1 VNERREGFDGV
12 ALLYDGIR
20 PTYPHALFDE
30 LFSRLPE
37 RPDVI
42 EVGPGTGQ
50 ATGSLLDHGAYVT
63 AVELGAN
70 MAARLRQNFAS
81 DRLHILVATFEE
93 VELAQHAFDAVV
105 SATAFHWVDESA
117 RLAKPAE
124 LLRPGGWLAIIDT
137 VHVAAA
143 SDGGFFERSQR
154 VCAKYEESF
163 ESQQLPSPDEVTGFL
178 GAEMNGSSLFH
189 PPMIFRYR
197 WDQTCSAEGYG
208 NLLRTYSSTQA
219 MSEPD
224 REAFIGEIT
233 QLILDEFGGN
243 VTRPLVFALTMA
255 QLISIGAQETPARA
269 S

>member
-12 ALLYDGIR
+12 AQLYDWIR
-20 PTYPHALFDE
+20 PTYPLALMDE

-50 ATGSLLDHGAYVT
+50 ATGSLLEHGARVT

-70 MAARLRQNFAS
+70 MAARLRQNFAN
-81 DRLHILVATFEE
+81 DRLQILVATFED
-93 VELAQHAFDAVV
+93 VVFAPHAFDAVV
-105 SATAFHWVDESA
+105 SATAYHWVDESA

-143 SDGGFFERSQR
+143 SDGGFFARSQS
-154 VCAKYEESF
+154 VYAKYEVS
-163 ESQQLPSPDEVTGFL
+163 SDNYQLPSPDEVTGFL
-178 GAEMNGSSLFH
+178 GADLSGSSLFQ
-189 PPMIFRYR
+189 PPLIFRYR
-197 WDQTCSAEGYG
+197 WDQACSAAGYAK
-208 NLLRTYSSTQA
+208 LLRTYSSTQA
-219 MSEPD
+219 LSESD
-224 REAFIGEIT
+224 REAFIADMT
-233 QLILDEFGGN
+233 QLVLDEFDGK

-255 QLISIGAQETPARA
+255 QRNTTGA
-269 S
+269 

>member
-1 VNERREGFDGV
+1 MNERREGFDGV
-12 ALLYDGIR
+12 AHLYDRIR
-20 PTYPHALFDE
+20 PTYPKALFDE

-50 ATGSLLDHGAYVT
+50 ATGSLLEHGARVT

-70 MAARLRQNFAS
+70 MAERLRQNFAS
-81 DRLHILVATFEE
+81 NRLEILVATFED
-93 VELAQHAFDAVV
+93 VVLAQHAFDAVV
-105 SATAFHWVDESA
+105 SATAYHWVDESA
-117 RLAKPAE
+117 RLVKPAE

-154 VCAKYEESF
+154 VYAKYEESS
-163 ESQQLPSPDEVTGFL
+163 ENHQPPSPDEVTGFL
-178 GAEMNGSSLFH
+178 GAELNGSSLFH
-189 PPMIFRYR
+189 PLLIFRYR
-197 WDQTCSAEGYG
+197 WDQTCSAEGYAK
-208 NLLRTYSSTQA
+208 LLRTYSSTQA

-224 REAFIGEIT
+224 REAFIADMT
-233 QLILDEFGGN
+233 QLVLDEFDGH

-255 QLISIGAQETPARA
+255 QRNAMGA
-269 S
+269 